1 MAIALICLSDP
12 HAVGLDKTLL
22 WRDDVQRHVAGST
35 DEGRRLIAT
44 LHPALLVIDRDLPGT
59 EDLIHDVRANER
71 MRAISI
77 VVAAHGDMRAS
88 EITLLEAGANAIL
101 RLPAGPDWDER
112 LARLARVPLRKAL
125 RMRAHLQVEGRTLLD
140 LASADGT
147 IVNLSTAGMLIECG
161 RPLDLW
167 SELSFSFQLPGAA
180 TPITGRGRVVRL
192 SGPSRFGIE
201 FSELS
206 RGADDEIERLRG

>member
-1 MAIALICLSDP
+1 
-12 HAVGLDKTLL
+12 
-22 WRDDVQRHVAGST
+22 VQRYVASST
-35 DEGRRLIAT
+35 DEGRRLIVSM
-44 LHPALLVIDRDLPGT
+44 HPAMLVIDRDLPGT
-59 EDLIHDVRANER
+59 EDLIHDIRANER

-101 RLPAGPDWDER
+101 RLPAGPSWDER
-112 LARLARVPLRKAL
+112 LSRLARVPQRKAV
-125 RMRAHLQVEGRTLLD
+125 RMRAQLQVEGRTLLD

-161 RPLDLW
+161 RPLELL
-167 SELSFSFQLPGAA
+167 SELSFSFHLPGGP
-180 TPITGRGRVVRL
+180 TPITGRGRIVRL
-192 SGPSRFGIE
+192 AGTNRFGVE

-206 RGADDEIERLRG
+206 RGAEDEIERPRD